1 MLQGLF
7 LIFILYVFGISF
19 FSTMVLLENAW
30 GLGHFCMC
38 TLIGMVFDKSFGF
51 SDSRMQVL
59 VCPYGQRVS
68 TLQGSAH
75 HCTQLPAASSW
86 AMPVNRASHQLT
98 WFWVTISSS
107 RPQHRL
113 SCSLIHFFLGQRLR
127 LIMKLILDLQPA
139 ELRVVVQF
147 PHLFLLFSM
156 DYFSVATQRD
166 EGSISTSSVW
176 TQAQSSLVCGLED
189 ILFIW
194 AALTV

>member
-1 MLQGLF
+1 
-7 LIFILYVFGISF
+7 
-19 FSTMVLLENAW
+19 
-30 GLGHFCMC
+30 
-38 TLIGMVFDKSFGF
+38 
-51 SDSRMQVL
+51 MQVL
-59 VCPYGQRVS
+59 VSPDGQRVS
-68 TLQGSAH
+68 ILQGSAL
-75 HCTQLPAASSW
+75 HCTQLPASSRR

-98 WFWVTISSS
+98 WFWVTISSTC
-107 RPQHRL
+107 PHHRL
-113 SCSLIHFFLGQRLR
+113 SCSLIYFFLGQRLR
-127 LIMKLILDLQPA
+127 LIIKLILDLQPA

-166 EGSISTSSVW
+166 EGSISPSSIW

>member
-1 MLQGLF
+1 
-7 LIFILYVFGISF
+7 
-19 FSTMVLLENAW
+19 
-30 GLGHFCMC
+30 
-38 TLIGMVFDKSFGF
+38 
-51 SDSRMQVL
+51 MQVL
-59 VCPYGQRVS
+59 VCPDGQRVS
-68 TLQGSAH
+68 TLQGSAL
-75 HCTQLPAASSW
+75 HCTQLPASSSQ

-107 RPQHRL
+107 CPHYRL

-147 PHLFLLFSM
+147 PRLFLLFSM

-166 EGSISTSSVW
+166 EGSISPSSVW